1 MKRIVSLILFFN
13 LSLLLLGNQNGNFG
27 IVYDED
33 FISTGVTHENLDNA
47 KELMDKTS
55 TEFKKLT
62 LDKQQLEIEANKI
75 LLDGA
80 EKNLEILDE
89 IFDKIGNVEA
99 NMLKIKVRSQVAM
112 FNYITRDQYIK
123 AREVALKRIK
133 QEQEKIEE

>member
-1 MKRIVSLILFFN
+1 MKRIVSLILFLNF
-13 LSLLLLGNQNGNFG
+13 SILLFGNADGNFG

-33 FISTGVTHENLDNA
+33 FISTGVTQSNLDNA

-55 TEFKKLT
+55 IEFKKLT

-80 EKNLEILDE
+80 EENLEVLDS

-99 NMLKIKVRSQVAM
+99 DMLKTKVRSQVAM
-112 FNYITRDQYIK
+112 FNYISRDQYIK
-123 AREVALKRIK
+123 ARELALKRIK
-133 QEQEKIEE
+133 ESQEKVTE